1 MYTTHMKAN
10 NTGRTYEERVR
21 EASKNLYKKNVK
33 REEERK
39 ANPTNWNEVIKD
51 YYKK

>member
-1 MYTTHMKAN
+1 MKAN
-10 NTGRTYEERVR
+10 NTGRTYEEKVR
-21 EASKNLYKKNVK
+21 EASINLYKKTVK

-39 ANPTNWNEVIKD
+39 ANPVNWNEVVAN

>member
-1 MYTTHMKAN
+1 MKAN
-10 NTGRTYEERVR
+10 NAGRTYEEKVR
-21 EASKNLYKKNVK
+21 EASKNLYKETVK

-39 ANPTNWNEVIKD
+39 ANPTDWNEKVPN